1 MDGPLRLG
9 HRTLLIDFQ
18 NDRHALS
25 RVELAYR
32 RVEMLATDKT
42 TPPTSV
48 QVTDAIPL
56 TTDTL
61 TPEIQG

>member
-1 MDGPLRLG
+1 
-9 HRTLLIDFQ
+9 LIDFQ